1 MSLLRL
7 DSLKA
12 LLLSVLLLFLPLLDK
27 TVKDVTL
34 KRDLI
39 VITVTILH

>member
-7 DSLKA
+7 DSLKV
-12 LLLSVLLLFLPLLDK
+12 LLLSVLLLFLPLFDK
-27 TVKDVTL
+27 TVKDITL

-39 VITVTILH
+39 VIAVTILH